1 MFKRKDATKTKMYQ
15 RLPGRKRCEAGQKE
29 QLEFNA
35 GWKREISR
43 EEVQQIKITALQEVH
58 GEWLLSIREEVQIRA
73 RPGGAEE
80 EQWVKLQIQD
90 KGMREFQKQFVLHLW
105 GSVQLHP
112 RQGTCPTLELKW
124 SYLLKKRWCWN
135 GIDKKS
141 LPKRVKTTHFALM
154 THKWSNNID
163 SFLLSLHKL

>member
-15 RLPGRKRCEAGQKE
+15 QLPRRKRCEAGQKE

-58 GEWLLSIREEVQIRA
+58 GEWLLSVREEVQIRA

-80 EQWVKLQIQD
+80 E
-90 KGMREFQKQFVLHLW
+90 
-105 GSVQLHP
+105 
-112 RQGTCPTLELKW
+112 
-124 SYLLKKRWCWN
+124 
-135 GIDKKS
+135 
-141 LPKRVKTTHFALM
+141 
-154 THKWSNNID
+154 
-163 SFLLSLHKL
+163 